1 MLQKTLKQYLWPIIL
16 FLLFELL
23 KVFSGN
29 KEAVEMYYSTS
40 WYASFATYHRAL
52 FAWLTFS
59 VGDVLYTIAI
69 CYLLVKIY
77 FFGRALC
84 SQEGRKLLKA
94 NWKASATKT
103 FNIILVVFLLFN
115 ILWGLNYNRIGIA
128 EQLNLTKEKYTLE
141 DLKAINFLLVQKI
154 NENKLALLSKNENTI
169 TTNEMFLKTKMAY
182 DSAAIKYPFL
192 AYRNPSIKKSMF
204 SMFCNYAK
212 IYGYYNPFTAEANI
226 NVDVPAF
233 TQPYTTCHEVAHQL
247 GYAKEME
254 ANFVGYFAAKSS
266 GDAYFK
272 YSTYTDLFSYANNTL
287 YYADTSAAF
296 ACSKLLLPAVVK
308 DFKERRKFNNAH
320 GGPLEPFI
328 RMIYGKFLEQN
339 EQPLG
344 ILSYNEVTSFI
355 IGYYKRFNDL

>member
-1 MLQKTLKQYLWPIIL
+1 MLPKTIKQYFWPIT
-16 FLLFELL
+16 LLFFVVLI
-23 KVFSGN
+23 KVFSAN
-29 KEAVEMYYSTS
+29 KDAVEMYYSTS
-40 WYASFATYHRAL
+40 SYASFASFYRAI
-52 FAWLTFS
+52 FARVPFS

-69 CYLLVKIY
+69 CYLLVKI
-77 FFGRALC
+77 FHFCRALC
-84 SQEGRKLLKA
+84 SKERRKLLQT
-94 NWKASATKT
+94 NWKASAKKT
-103 FNIILVVFLLFN
+103 FHIILIIYLLFN

-128 EQLNLTKEKYTLE
+128 EQLNLTKEKYTID

-154 NENKLALLSKNENTI
+154 NENKLVLLSKNENTI
-169 TTNEMFLKTKMAY
+169 TTNEMFLKTKIAY

-204 SMFCNYAK
+204 TWFCNYAK

-233 TQPYTTCHEVAHQL
+233 TQPFTTCHEVAHQL

-296 ACSKLLLPAVVK
+296 AYSKLLLPAVVK

-328 RMIYGKFLEQN
+328 KLIYGKFLEQN

-355 IGYYKRFNDL
+355 IGYHKKFKDL